1 MKNQKMSTVITAVVS
16 LVAAVSILF
25 LFLIASNNMTVAM
38 KNTAMNNMETSLNAR
53 AEVIEQYVDQA
64 EKLLLSFSKAPV
76 IEQLLQ
82 DPENATLTQQA
93 QAYTEDYYAGL
104 GGWEGIY
111 VAEWDTHVL
120 THSNPGTVGIRTR
133 EGDPLKQL
141 QDAMTAAG
149 DIYNTGIIVSP
160 ATKQLILSLYAPV
173 YNEGGNIVGY
183 VGGGQFAT
191 SLAAILEKL
200 NVQGL
205 ESAKNYMINTATST
219 HIFDENESLMATPIE
234 NQMLLDIMEKINA
247 NPSNLIGE
255 MEYTDADGV
264 KCVAVYKYLPDRK
277 WAVVLSDSESEIYRQ
292 ANASRIIFALICIV
306 AFVLIAVLSFVA
318 VKVCVRPLV
327 VVERSI
333 ARLKNLDLKVPA
345 EMKQYVGGN
354 SETGKIATA
363 MESLYAT
370 LQNIVSTLRG
380 CTESLSNS
388 TDKMAEATQLLVE
401 NVGDNSATTEQL
413 AASITTTNES
423 IDNVVNE
430 IARISDLVQHVEEKV
445 LAGDEKSEQLLKAA
459 AAMKDMAE
467 NTLEEAD
474 EKIRENRKNVEAA
487 MVNLQSLT
495 RINDMAQ
502 KILEI
507 ANQTNLLSLNASI
520 EAARAGEQGKGF
532 AVVAQEIG
540 NLAAN
545 SSTTAKQISDICG
558 DINTNIKNV
567 QDCVD
572 DIMNFMEGDV
582 AEKFKEFVTI
592 ASEYGGSVEDIR
604 KAIGEIEDTSLGF
617 VSSVGSIRERM
628 DVIRTA
634 SGENEVG
641 VSDIVNKIDQTNN
654 TAADLEHVGKVNQD
668 NVLAISNIVEKFS

>member
-76 IEQLLQ
+76 VEQLLQ
-82 DPENATLTQQA
+82 DPENASLTQQA

-111 VAEWDTHVL
+111 IAEWDTHVL

-160 ATKQLILSLYAPV
+160 ATKLLILSLYVPV
-173 YNEGGNIVGY
+173 YNDGGNIVGY

-205 ESAKNYMINTATST
+205 ENAQNYMINTATST
-219 HIFDENESLMATPIE
+219 HIFDEDEALMATPIE
-234 NQMLLDIMEKINA
+234 NQMLLDVIDRINA
-247 NPSNLIGE
+247 NPSKLIGE
-255 MEYTDADGV
+255 LEYTDADGV

-306 AFVLIAVLSFVA
+306 AFGLIAVLSFVA
-318 VKVCVRPLV
+318 VKVCVRPLG

-333 ARLKNLDLKVPA
+333 ARLKNLDLTVPA

-363 MESLYAT
+363 MDSLYAT

-388 TDKMAEATQLLVE
+388 TDKMAVATQLLVE

-459 AAMKDMAE
+459 AAMKNMAE
-467 NTLEEAD
+467 NTLEETD
-474 EKIRENRKNVEAA
+474 DKIRENRKNVEAA
-487 MVNLQSLT
+487 MINLQSLT

-545 SSTTAKQISDICG
+545 SSATAKQISDICG

-641 VSDIVNKIDQTNN
+641 VGDIVNKIDQTNN

>member
-82 DPENATLTQQA
+82 DPDNARLTQQA
-93 QAYTEDYYAGL
+93 QSYTEDYYAGL

-111 VAEWDTHVL
+111 IAEWDTHVL

-160 ATKQLILSLYAPV
+160 ATKQLILSLYVPV
-173 YNEGGNIVGY
+173 YNDGGNIVGY

-205 ESAKNYMINTATST
+205 ESAQNYMINTATST
-219 HIFDENESLMATPIE
+219 HIFDEDESLMATPIE
-234 NQMLLDIMEKINA
+234 SQMLLDVIDRINA
-247 NPSNLIGE
+247 NPSKLIGE
-255 MEYTDADGV
+255 LEYTDDDGV

-292 ANASRIIFALICIV
+292 ANASRLIFALICIV
-306 AFVLIAVLSFVA
+306 AFMLIAVLSFVA
-318 VKVCVRPLV
+318 VQVCVRPLV

-333 ARLKNLDLKVPA
+333 ARLKNLDLTVPA
-345 EMKQYVGGN
+345 EMKKYVGGN

-363 MESLYAT
+363 MDSLYAT
-370 LQNIVSTLRG
+370 LQNIVSTLRR

-388 TDKMAEATQLLVE
+388 TDKMAVATQLLVE

-467 NTLEEAD
+467 NTLEETD

-487 MVNLQSLT
+487 MINLQSLT

-582 AEKFKEFVTI
+582 AEKFREFVSI

-641 VSDIVNKIDQTNN
+641 VGDIVNKIDQTNN
-654 TAADLEHVGKVNQD
+654 TAADLENVGKINQD
-668 NVLAISNIVEKFS
+668 NVLAISDIVEKFS

>member
-25 LFLIASNNMTVAM
+25 LFLVASNNMTVAM

-76 IEQLLQ
+76 VEQLLQ
-82 DPENATLTQQA
+82 DPENSALTQQA

-160 ATKQLILSLYAPV
+160 ATKQLTLSLYVPV
-173 YNEGGNIVGY
+173 YNDGGNIVGY

-200 NVQGL
+200 SVQGL

-219 HIFDENESLMATPIE
+219 HIFDEDESLMATPIE
-234 NQMLLDIMEKINA
+234 SQMLLDIIEKIDA
-247 NPSNLIGE
+247 NPSKLIGE
-255 MEYTDADGV
+255 LEYTDADGV
-264 KCVAVYKYLPDRK
+264 KCIAVYKYLPDRK

-306 AFVLIAVLSFVA
+306 AFVLIAVLSFIA

-333 ARLKNLDLKVPA
+333 ARLKNLELTVPA

-354 SETGKIATA
+354 SETSKIATA
-363 MESLYAT
+363 MDSLYT
-370 LQNIVSTLRG
+370 TFQNIVSTLRG

-388 TDKMAEATQLLVE
+388 TDKMAVATQLLVE

-467 NTLEEAD
+467 NTLEETD

-572 DIMNFMEGDV
+572 DIMNFMESDV
-582 AEKFKEFVTI
+582 ADKFKEFVTI
-592 ASEYGGSVEDIR
+592 AGEYGGSVEDIR

-634 SGENEVG
+634 SGENEIGVG
-641 VSDIVNKIDQTNN
+641 DIVNKIDQTSN
-654 TAADLEHVGKVNQD
+654 TAADLENVERINQD

>member
-25 LFLIASNNMTVAM
+25 LFLIASKNMTVAM

>member
-234 NQMLLDIMEKINA
+234 NQMLLDIIEKIDA

>member
-16 LVAAVSILF
+16 LVAAVCILF
-25 LFLIASNNMTVAM
+25 LFLTASNNMTVAM
-38 KNTAMNNMETSLNAR
+38 RNTAMNNMETSLNAR

-64 EKLLLSFSKAPV
+64 EKLLIAFSKAPIV
-76 IEQLLQ
+76 EQLIERPN
-82 DPENATLTQQA
+82 DSSLTQQA

-111 VAEWDTHVL
+111 IAEWDTHTL
-120 THSNPGTVGIRTR
+120 AHSNPGTVGLRTR

-141 QDAMTAAG
+141 QDALMTSG

-160 ATKQLILSLYAPV
+160 ASQKLILSLYAPV
-173 YNEGGNIVGY
+173 YNDSGSIVGY

-191 SLAAILEKL
+191 SLATILEKL

-219 HIFDENESLMATPIE
+219 HIFDENESLMATSIE
-234 NQMLLDIMEKINA
+234 NQMLLDIIEKINA
-247 NPSNLIGE
+247 NPSRLIGE
-255 MEYTDADGV
+255 IEYTDADGV
-264 KCVAVYKYLPDRK
+264 KCIAMYKYLPDRQ

-292 ANASRIIFALICIV
+292 ANESRTIFGLICIV
-306 AFVLIAVLSFVA
+306 AFVLIAALSYVA

-333 ARLKNLDLKVPA
+333 GRLKNLELAVPG
-345 EMKQYVGGN
+345 EMKKYVGGN
-354 SETGKIATA
+354 SESGKIATA
-363 MESLYAT
+363 MDSLYAT
-370 LQNIVSTLRG
+370 FQDIVSTLRG
-380 CTESLSNS
+380 CTESLSSS
-388 TDKMAEATQLLVE
+388 TDKMADATQILVD
-401 NVGDNSATTEQL
+401 NVGDNSAITEQL

-423 IDNVVNE
+423 IDDMVNE
-430 IARISDLVQHVEEKV
+430 IARIFELVQNVEEKV
-445 LAGDEKSEQLLKAA
+445 IAGDEKSEQLLKAA

-474 EKIRENRKNVEAA
+474 EKIRESRRNVEVA
-487 MVNLQSLT
+487 MNNLQSLA

-572 DIMNFMEGDV
+572 DIMNFIEGDV
-582 AEKFKEFVTI
+582 AEKFKEFVSI
-592 ASEYGGSVEDIR
+592 SSEYGGSVEDIR

-617 VSSVGSIRERM
+617 VSSVGSIRER
-628 DVIRTA
+628 INIISTA
-634 SGENEVG
+634 SSENEIG
-641 VSDIVNKIDQTNN
+641 VSNIANKIDQTSN
-654 TAADLEHVGKVNQD
+654 TAADLENVERINQD
-668 NVLAISNIVEKFS
+668 NVLAISAIVEKFS